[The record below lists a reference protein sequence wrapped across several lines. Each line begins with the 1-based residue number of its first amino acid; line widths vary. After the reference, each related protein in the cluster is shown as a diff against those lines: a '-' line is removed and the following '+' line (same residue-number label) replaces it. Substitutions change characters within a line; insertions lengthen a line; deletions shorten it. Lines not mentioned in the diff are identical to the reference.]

1 MIVKNYRDISTIYHE
16 NQFMNLMSSDLNPQL
31 MDL

>member
-1 MIVKNYRDISTIYHE
+1 MLNKLRDISTIYHE
-16 NQFMNLMSSDLNPQL
+16 IEFMYLMSSDLNPQL